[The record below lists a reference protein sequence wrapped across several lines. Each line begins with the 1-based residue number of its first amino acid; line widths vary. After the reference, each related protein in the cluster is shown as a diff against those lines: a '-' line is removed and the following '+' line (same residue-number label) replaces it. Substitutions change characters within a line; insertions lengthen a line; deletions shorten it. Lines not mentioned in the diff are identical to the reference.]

1 MESFQ
6 KSEHE
11 PYFSLHISRKQI
23 LSAAGS
29 GESVLSRIT
38 LKLQVPSFDGLNSC
52 CFDAS
57 LWFQFMLHYFFLCI
71 GPVFSNFGSKKSY
84 NIACMLVNHLSQH
97 HIWFLFMIL
106 PPTCSTSPFLCL
118 ALLHTHTIFSL
129 YWSAI
134 FCIEEEYLADF
145 YWEARLFILS
155 YYIFI
160 NRNSRYLSKHLID
173 HNVNKVL
180 VMLQVVRNAFMV
192 TFSSIH
198 IYDARMNS
206 NLFLWPMERLV
217 LELNRDFQSFRK
229 ISISWGCNEIKLK
242 FLYSCVVMFE
252 MIIVIW
258 WFQWRIWS
266 QNLSIYHLHCCFLLI
281 FYHNFQFDSVWIWLT
296 HVTFSCLVC
305 ISNWYRWC
313 LYFDNQQ

>member
-134 FCIEEEYLADF
+134 FCIEEKYLADF

-217 LELNRDFQSFRK
+217 IELNRDFQSFRK

-242 FLYSCVVMFE
+242 FLYS
-252 MIIVIW
+252 
-258 WFQWRIWS
+258 
-266 QNLSIYHLHCCFLLI
+266 
-281 FYHNFQFDSVWIWLT
+281 
-296 HVTFSCLVC
+296 
-305 ISNWYRWC
+305 
-313 LYFDNQQ
+313 